1 MKKLLLF
8 LLAGILGT
16 SVNAQE
22 LRFETDL
29 FKYIP
34 EGAKVTLYDV
44 DENGT
49 LDAVWWDKNRDG
61 IRQDEEIFLELN
73 GDGIPDM
80 PYPEFKNWY
89 EEQLRNDYDEPPKE
103 EYEEPLKE
111 KYDESPKEEYE
122 EPLKNRYD
130 KPLRNEY
137 DEQVSK
143 EFKKVKISLYEKVK
157 FNV

>member
-8 LLAGILGT
+8 LLTGILGT

-22 LRFETDL
+22 LRFETDK

-34 EGAKVTLYDV
+34 KGAKETLYDI

-61 IRQDEEIFLELN
+61 VRQDEEIFVELN
-73 GDGIPDM
+73 EDGIPDM
-80 PYPEFKNWY
+80 PYPEFKDWY
-89 EEQLRNDYDEPPKE
+89 EEQLRKW
-103 EYEEPLKE
+103 YEKQIP
-111 KYDESPKEEYE
+111 
-122 EPLKNRYD
+122 
-130 KPLRNEY
+130 
-137 DEQVSK
+137 K
-143 EFKKVKISLYEKVK
+143 EFKNVKILLYEKVK